1 MQLRTFVWRIGSLTG
16 TSDKL
21 QFVMVPTKGSSR
33 KYNEVFP
40 DRAKCK
46 PQRLVDLLCHRI
58 LECRLIQ
65 S

>member
-40 DRAKCK
+40 DRANANHK
-46 PQRLVDLLCHRI
+46 DW
-58 LECRLIQ
+58 LICYVTE
-65 S
+65 SWSAA